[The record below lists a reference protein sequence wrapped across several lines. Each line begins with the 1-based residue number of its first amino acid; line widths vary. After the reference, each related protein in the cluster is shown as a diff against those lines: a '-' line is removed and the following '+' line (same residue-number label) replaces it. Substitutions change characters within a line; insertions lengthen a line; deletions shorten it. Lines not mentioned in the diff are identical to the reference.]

1 MISRFSPVFI
11 VSLASAKAL
20 HMSQLLRVFFLRTG
34 FVSLL
39 AASCLVSSP
48 LHADDHAKSTAA
60 VHETAEAKSD
70 SPAKTDSAK
79 TDSAKTEGA
88 KAESA
93 KPSSKPD
100 TKGQSESKSAKI
112 LPSDVRVLIDVS
124 GSMKQTDPQ
133 NLRKPALDLIV
144 RLLPDKSRA
153 GVWTFGNSVNMLVP
167 LRTVDASWRKEA
179 APKAQAINS
188 VAMFTNIGKALDEV
202 SFDRKN
208 LSTDYKTHIIL
219 LTDGVVDIGKDAL
232 GNSAERKRILTDV
245 LPGLKAAGYKL
256 HTIALSTNADM
267 ELMKKLSLATD
278 GVFTTATSA
287 EQLMSVFLKIF
298 DQAVPAE
305 RVPLENNG
313 FMVDASIKEFT
324 ALIFRKPGN
333 DKTILL
339 TPDGKEFSDTS
350 AADNI
355 NWYRTDKYDLI
366 TATEPKAGQWKIKT
380 EIAPESRVTVVSN
393 LQLVMEPLKNNLFIG
408 DPLSL
413 NYVFQENGKTITNK
427 DFLKLL
433 DASAT
438 ITKVGGESP
447 PPISF
452 ASAIPDDGRY
462 QQVVN
467 SFTDVGDYEVHLLV
481 DGKTFKREFKHN
493 LSVRD
498 SMFTVEKS
506 QSKAEDGKTTYNY
519 KINLEQG
526 LADPKKVQVNA
537 VIKGPGENKMDKA
550 LSLQEPNRWEFN
562 FTPLQPGDYTIEV
575 HGQGEALDSS
585 QFDETLRADSFA
597 LAASAS
603 SAAAEEQD
611 AKPVEEKHEEPEH
624 PKEETNWLL
633 YAGIAL
639 GNLLLIGLGYLAYRV
654 LLGGGAKAELSDFE
668 QTLEQAGKK
677 AASVP
682 AKDKG
687 KEKID
692 LADDSKDI
700 PMNDDASM
708 DKLFPLDSMDDP
720 DDDPNNR

>member
-1 MISRFSPVFI
+1 
-11 VSLASAKAL
+11 
-20 HMSQLLRVFFLRTG
+20 MSQLSRALLLRLSASF
-34 FVSLL
+34 LL
-39 AASCLVSSP
+39 AASYLP
-48 LHADDHAKSTAA
+48 GIAAHAEEHSTSA
-60 VHETAEAKSD
+60 VAHETAESKPESAPSAASKSDTPKSSNKTADAKS
-70 SPAKTDSAK
+70 PA
-79 TDSAKTEGA
+79 
-88 KAESA
+88 
-93 KPSSKPD
+93 
-100 TKGQSESKSAKI
+100 ESKSAKI

-124 GSMKQTDPQ
+124 GSM

-179 APKAQAINS
+179 APKAQEINS
-188 VAMFTNIGKALDEV
+188 IAMYTNIGKGLDEV

-208 LSTDYKTHIIL
+208 LSADYKTHIIL
-219 LTDGVVDIGKDAL
+219 LTDGVVDIGKDAV
-232 GNSAERKRILTDV
+232 GNSTERKRILTEV

-256 HTIALSTNADM
+256 HTIALSANADM
-267 ELMKKLSLATD
+267 ELMKKLSLSTD

-287 EQLMSVFLKIF
+287 EQLMGVFLKIF

-333 DKTILL
+333 DKTVLL
-339 TPDGKEFSDTS
+339 SPDGKEFSDTS
-350 AADNI
+350 GADKI
-355 NWYRTDKYDLI
+355 SWYRTDKYDLI
-366 TATEPKAGQWKIKT
+366 TATEPKTGQWKIKT
-380 EIAPESRVTVVSN
+380 DIAPESRVTVVSN

-408 DPLSL
+408 DLLTL

-433 DASAT
+433 DASVT
-438 ITKVGGESP
+438 VTKAGGEALP
-447 PPISF
+447 PVN
-452 ASAIPDDGRY
+452 ASNVAPDDGRY
-462 QQVVN
+462 QLTAN
-467 SFTDVGDYEVHLLV
+467 SFNDVGDYEVHLVV

-498 SMFTVEKS
+498 SMFTLEKS
-506 QSKAEDGKTTYNY
+506 QSAAEDGKTTYNY
-519 KINLEQG
+519 KINLEQS

-537 VIKGPGENKMDKA
+537 VIKGPGDTKMDKV

-562 FTPLQPGDYTIEV
+562 FTPVQPGDYVIEIQ
-575 HGQGEALDSS
+575 GQGEALDSS
-585 QFDETLRADSFA
+585 QFDETLRADSFSLDA
-597 LAASAS
+597 KAAS
-603 SAAAEEQD
+603 SAAAEAHEAEPEQE
-611 AKPVEEKHEEPEH
+611 KPEEPA
-624 PKEETNWLL
+624 KKDSNWLL
-633 YAGIAL
+633 YAGIAF
-639 GNLLLIGLGYLAYRV
+639 GNLLLAGLGYLAYRM
-654 LLGGGAKAELSDFE
+654 LLGGGAKAELNEFE
-668 QTLEQAGKK
+668 QTLAQAEKK
-677 AASVP
+677 AAP
-682 AKDKG
+682 AKAKEKE

-692 LADDSKDI
+692 ISDDSSKDI

>member
-1 MISRFSPVFI
+1 
-11 VSLASAKAL
+11 
-20 HMSQLLRVFFLRTG
+20 MSQLLRVFFLRASIIS
-34 FVSLL
+34 FL
-39 AASCLVSSP
+39 AASCLISLP
-48 LHADDHAKSTAA
+48 LHAEDQAKSAVAHEAA
-60 VHETAEAKSD
+60 EVKSE
-70 SPAKTDSAK
+70 STAKTDSPTK
-79 TDSAKTEGA
+79 P
-88 KAESA
+88 ESA
-93 KPSSKPD
+93 KLASKPD
-100 TKGQSESKSAKI
+100 TKSQSESKSAKI

-167 LRTVDASWRKEA
+167 LRTVDATWRKEA

-188 VAMFTNIGKALDEV
+188 VAMYTNIGKGLEEV

-208 LSTDYKTHIIL
+208 LSPDYKTHIIL
-219 LTDGVVDIGKDAL
+219 LTDGVVDIGKDAV
-232 GNSAERKRILTDV
+232 GNSTERKRILTEV

-256 HTIALSTNADM
+256 HTIALSANADM

-333 DKTILL
+333 DKTVLL
-339 TPDGKEFSDTS
+339 SPDGKEFSDTS
-350 AADNI
+350 AGDKI

-380 EIAPESRVTVVSN
+380 EIAPESRITVVSN
-393 LQLVMEPLKNNLFIG
+393 LQLLMEPLKNNLFIG
-408 DPLSL
+408 DSLSL

-438 ITKVGGESP
+438 ITKTGGDSLP
-447 PPISF
+447 PVSF
-452 ASAIPDDGRY
+452 ANATPDDGRY
-462 QQVVN
+462 QQMLN
-467 SFTDVGDYEVHLLV
+467 SFTDVGDYEVHLVV

-506 QSKAEDGKTTYNY
+506 QSKTDDGKTTYNY
-519 KINLEQG
+519 KINLEQS
-526 LADPKKVQVNA
+526 LVDPKKVQVNA
-537 VIKGPGENKMDKA
+537 VIKGPADNKMDKA
-550 LSLQEPNRWEFN
+550 LVLQEPNRWEFN
-562 FTPLQPGDYTIEV
+562 FTPLQPGEYTIEI
-575 HGQGEALDSS
+575 HGQGEALDAS
-585 QFDETLRADSFA
+585 QFDETVRADNFT
-597 LAASAS
+597 LAAAAS
-603 SAAAEEQD
+603 SVAAEEHE
-611 AKPVEEKHEEPEH
+611 AKPAEEKHEEQ

-633 YAGIAL
+633 YGGIAL

-654 LLGGGAKAELSDFE
+654 LLGGGAKAELNEFE

-677 AASVP
+677 TAPAAGK
-682 AKDKG
+682 AKE

-692 LADDSKDI
+692 LSDDTSKDI

>member
-1 MISRFSPVFI
+1 
-11 VSLASAKAL
+11 
-20 HMSQLLRVFFLRTG
+20 MSQLLRVFFLRTG
-34 FVSLL
+34 FITLL
-39 AASCLVSSP
+39 ASSCMFNFDV
-48 LHADDHAKSTAA
+48 HAEEAAKSAA
-60 VHETAEAKSD
+60 ASQETGEGKVGNSAKAESTAKSD
-70 SPAKTDSAK
+70 SA
-79 TDSAKTEGA
+79 A
-88 KAESA
+88 KAVGKA
-93 KPSSKPD
+93 D
-100 TKGQSESKSAKI
+100 AKGQLDSKSVKV

-167 LRTVDASWRKEA
+167 LRNVDAAWRKEA

-188 VAMFTNIGKALDEV
+188 VAMYTNIGKALDEV

-232 GNSAERKRILTDV
+232 GNSTERKRILTEV

-256 HTIALSTNADM
+256 HTIALSSNADM
-267 ELMKKLSLATD
+267 ELLKKLSLATD
-278 GVFTTATSA
+278 GVFATATSA

-305 RVPLENNG
+305 RVPLENNS

-333 DKTILL
+333 DKTVLQS
-339 TPDGKEFSDTS
+339 PDGKEFSDTS
-350 AADNI
+350 AADKI
-355 NWYRTDKYDLI
+355 SWYRTDKYDLI

-393 LQLVMEPLKNNLFIG
+393 LQLVMEPLKNNLFIA
-408 DPLSL
+408 DQLPLS
-413 NYVFQENGKTITNK
+413 YVFQENGKTITNK

-438 ITKVGGESP
+438 VTKAGEESSLP
-447 PPISF
+447 VSF
-452 ASAIPDDGRY
+452 ASSSPDDGRY
-462 QQVVN
+462 QQVLS
-467 SFTDVGDYEVHLLV
+467 SFTEEGEYEVHVIV

-493 LSVRD
+493 LNVRT
-498 SMFTVEKS
+498 SMFNLEKS
-506 QSKAEDGKTTYNY
+506 QSKTDDGKTTYNY
-519 KINLEQG
+519 KINLEQS
-526 LADPKKVQVNA
+526 LADPKKVQMNA
-537 VIKGPGENKMDKA
+537 VIKGPGDNKMEKA

-562 FTPLQPGDYTIEV
+562 FTPLLPGEYTIEV
-575 HGQGEALDSS
+575 HGQGEALDAS
-585 QFDETLRADSFA
+585 QFDETVRADNFN

-603 SAAAEEQD
+603 SAPAEEP
-611 AKPVEEKHEEPEH
+611 AKPAEEKPEEQ

-639 GNLLLIGLGYLAYRV
+639 GNLLLIGLGYMAYRV
-654 LLGGGAKAELSDFE
+654 LLGGGAKAELNEFE
-668 QTLEQAGKK
+668 QTLDQAAKK
-677 AASVP
+677 AAAP
-682 AKDKG
+682 DKNKP

-692 LADDSKDI
+692 LSDDTSKDI